1 MKTARRI
8 LTGICLLLFLSAAAM
23 GQPRLI
29 APASSTSYQ
38 PGDRIDPE
46 SFVLDRNME
55 PVRLLDLLNPETKV
69 AVLILFG
76 GAAAAIPEGI
86 PFRGPLW
93 CQDSLDDL
101 GVQRAMVRQFAGR
114 PVEFIPV
121 AVPPVYGADRYGFD
135 DDVFLS
141 EPPNSDA
148 YRRNVQVFVE
158 ETEKY
163 REGGLLPFEAVYY
176 DPKFR
181 LAQNEAERELGSAYG
196 PVYPWQGKLK
206 WSGDPRRY
214 GTPTIWLIGPQGEIL
229 APPFFGNDYDASPP
243 QISYGF
249 AELRAAV
256 EKLLD

>member
-1 MKTARRI
+1 MKSARRN
-8 LTGICLLLFLSAAAM
+8 LTAFCLLLFLGAIAAA
-23 GQPRLI
+23 QPRLI
-29 APASSTSYQ
+29 APTAPSSYQ

-46 SFVLDRNME
+46 SFVLDRSME
-55 PVRLLDLLNPETKV
+55 PVRLLDLLNPETRV

-76 GAAAAIPEGI
+76 GAAAAVPQDI

-101 GVQRAMVRQFAGR
+101 GVQRALVRQFAGR
-114 PVEFIPV
+114 PVEFIAV

-135 DDVFLS
+135 DDIFLT
-141 EPPNSDA
+141 EPPSSDA
-148 YRRNVQVFVE
+148 YLRNVRVFIE

-181 LAQNEAERELGSAYG
+181 LAQNKAERELDAGYG
-196 PVYPWQGKLK
+196 PVYPWQGLLK
-206 WSGDPRRY
+206 WRGDPRRY

-229 APPFFGNDYDASPP
+229 APPFFGNDYDATPP
-243 QISYGF
+243 QVLYGF
-249 AELRAAV
+249 SELRYAV
-256 EKLLD
+256 ERLLD